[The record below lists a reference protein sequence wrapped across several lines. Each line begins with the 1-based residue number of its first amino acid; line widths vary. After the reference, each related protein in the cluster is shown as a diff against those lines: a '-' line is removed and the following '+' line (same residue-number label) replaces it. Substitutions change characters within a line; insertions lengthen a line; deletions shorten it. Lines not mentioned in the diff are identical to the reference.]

1 MIKDLRGCNAI
12 VTGASRGIGVPIAL
26 ALADEGVNVALAAR
40 SAEGLDK
47 VRASAE
53 EKGVRAVAVPT
64 DVGEDSQLDALV
76 ERAEREIGPTD
87 ILVNNA
93 GIEATF
99 PYDEYPPE
107 QITKLIQV
115 NVLAPMLLTR
125 KVLPGMLARGRGHV
139 VQIASL
145 AGKGG
150 FPLQAPYA
158 ASKAALVQFNHSLRA
173 ELVDSPV
180 DSSVICPGFV
190 SDEGMYA
197 DMARQTG
204 VEASR
209 LLGVST
215 PERVAKAVIKAIKR
229 GSSELIV
236 NPAPMRPVIV
246 LRELLPDLSPRVLK
260 TFGVTALARRVASIQ
275 KGSAYPPRPSRG
287 GP

>member
-1 MIKDLRGCNAI
+1 MIRDLRGCNAI
-12 VTGASRGIGVPIAL
+12 VTGSSRGIGVPIAL
-26 ALADEGVNVALAAR
+26 TLAAHGVNVALAAR

-53 EKGVRAVAVPT
+53 EKGVRAVSIPT
-64 DVGEDSQLDALV
+64 DVADRAQLDVLV
-76 ERAEREIGPTD
+76 ERAESEIGPTD

-107 QITKLIQV
+107 EITKLVEV
-115 NVLAPMLLTR
+115 NVIAPMLLTR
-125 KVLPGMLARGRGHV
+125 KVLPGMLERGRGHI

-158 ASKAALVQFNHSLRA
+158 ASKAALIQFNHSLRS
-173 ELVDSPV
+173 ELIDSPV

-197 DMARQTG
+197 DMAKQTG

-209 LLGVST
+209 LLGTST
-215 PERVAKAVIKAIKR
+215 PQRVADSVIKAIKR
-229 GSSELIV
+229 GSSELLV
-236 NPAPMRPVIV
+236 NPSPMRPVIV
-246 LRELLPDLSPRVLK
+246 LRELFPQSAPRVLK
-260 TFGVTALARRVASIQ
+260 MFGVTALARRVASIQ
-275 KGSAYPPRPSRG
+275 KGAAYTESKDIAES
-287 GP
+287 

>member
-1 MIKDLRGCNAI
+1 MIRDLRGCNAI

-26 ALADEGVNVALAAR
+26 TLADHGVNVALAAR
-40 SAEGLDK
+40 STEGLDK

-53 EKGVRAVAVPT
+53 EKGVRAVSIPT
-64 DVGEDSQLDALV
+64 DVADRAQLDVLV
-76 ERAEREIGPTD
+76 ERAESELGPTD

-107 QITKLIQV
+107 AITKLIEV
-115 NVLAPMLLTR
+115 NVVAPMLLTR
-125 KVLPGMLARGRGHV
+125 KVLPGMLERERGHIV
-139 VQIASL
+139 HIASL

-158 ASKAALVQFNHSLRA
+158 ASKAALIQFNHSLRS
-173 ELVDSPV
+173 ELIDSPV

-197 DMARQTG
+197 DMAKQTG
-204 VEASR
+204 IEASR

-215 PERVAKAVIKAIKR
+215 PQRVADSVIKAIKR
-229 GSSELIV
+229 GSSELLV
-236 NPAPMRPVIV
+236 NPSPMRPVIV
-246 LRELLPDLSPRVLK
+246 LREVFPDSAPRVLK
-260 TFGVTALARRVASIQ
+260 MFGVTALARRVASIQ
-275 KGSAYPPRPSRG
+275 KGAAYTKPEDIAES
-287 GP
+287 